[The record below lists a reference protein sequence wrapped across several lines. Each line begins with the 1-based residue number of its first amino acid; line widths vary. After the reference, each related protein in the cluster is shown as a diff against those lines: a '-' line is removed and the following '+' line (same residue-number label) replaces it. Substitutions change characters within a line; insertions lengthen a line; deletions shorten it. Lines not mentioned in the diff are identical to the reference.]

1 MKPYGILKYI
11 TGGDKWKLTIIC
23 MTEIKKNQ
31 KKNWWKDTIDY
42 LSRNAIKLRV
52 RK

>member
-1 MKPYGILKYI
+1 MYDGN
-11 TGGDKWKLTIIC
+11 
-23 MTEIKKNQ
+23 KKNK

>member
-11 TGGDKWKLTIIC
+11 TGGDKWKLTTIC

-31 KKNWWKDTIDY
+31 KKLVERYDR
-42 LSRNAIKLRV
+42 LFIK
-52 RK
+52 KCYQIES

>member
-1 MKPYGILKYI
+1 MKPYGILKYV
-11 TGGDKWKLTIIC
+11 TGGDKWKLTTIC
-23 MTEIKKNQ
+23 MTEIKKLVERY
-31 KKNWWKDTIDY
+31 DRF

>member
-1 MKPYGILKYI
+1 MKPYGILKYV
-11 TGGDKWKLTIIC
+11 TGGDKWKLTTIC
-23 MTEIKKNQ
+23 MTEIK
-31 KKNWWKDTIDY
+31 NWWKDAIDY